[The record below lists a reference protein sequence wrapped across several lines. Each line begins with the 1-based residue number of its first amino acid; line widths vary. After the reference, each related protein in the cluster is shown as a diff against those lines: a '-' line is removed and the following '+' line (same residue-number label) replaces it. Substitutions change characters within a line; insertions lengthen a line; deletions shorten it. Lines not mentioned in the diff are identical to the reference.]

1 MGGFLFFM
9 GLMVLDTS
17 GLCVVSVFEVVSA
30 RFLVRGRGF
39 ECVASIGDYHVALTE
54 LGAVYAMKCV
64 GGGECRDCV
73 EFSVDGEVS
82 VLLPRQLYNCLA
94 CLLAEFYNSGL
105 FNVSFEGFVV
115 TQRRA
120 YVVPPMAKERN
131 DPERFLKRARGILE
145 NYVLSLLAESFRYCC
160 KF

>member
-1 MGGFLFFM
+1 M
-9 GLMVLDTS
+9 
-17 GLCVVSVFEVVSA
+17 SVFEVVA
-30 RFLVRGRGF
+30 AKFLVRGRGF

-54 LGAVYAMKCV
+54 LGAVYTMKCV
-64 GGGECRDCV
+64 EGGECKDCA
-73 EFSVDGEVS
+73 EFSLNGEVS
-82 VLLPRQLYNCLA
+82 VFLPRRMFNCLA

-105 FNVSFEGFVV
+105 FNISLEGFVV

-120 YVVPPMAKERN
+120 YIVPPMAKERS

-145 NYVLSLLAESFRYCC
+145 NYVLKLLAESFTHCC